1 MNQRRRVL
9 HILLLTPPLA
19 GIGLLAGCASPTST
33 PVPAS
38 PTPAPSETPTPPATP
53 TPTAQPTPAPSN
65 TPAIS
70 PTPTTTSGEIFE
82 RNRRLGRGV
91 NLGNA
96 LEAPNE
102 GDWGVTLEETDFQLI
117 HAAGFNSVRVPIRW
131 SAHAAESTPYTIDP
145 AFFARIDW
153 VIEQAFANELAV
165 VINVHH
171 YDEFY
176 TAPDQHRARL
186 MGIWQQIAQRY
197 QGQPADLYFEPL
209 NEPYNMSADVWNGLL
224 SEAIGVIRETNPTRP
239 IIAGPLDWN
248 SLQRLNDLTLPD
260 DSNLIVTFHY
270 YQPFQFTHQGAEW
283 VQDSDAWLGTT
294 WEGSTGERANV
305 DYDLGIAAAWGKAH
319 QRPIYMGEFGAY
331 SKAQM
336 DSRVHWTAYLAR
348 QAEANQMSW
357 AYWEF
362 RSGFGVYDNDA
373 HQWHTELKNALIPA
387 S

>member
-165 VINVHH
+165 VITCTTTTSSILPPTNIVH
-171 YDEFY
+171 
-176 TAPDQHRARL
+176 A
-186 MGIWQQIAQRY
+186 
-197 QGQPADLYFEPL
+197 
-209 NEPYNMSADVWNGLL
+209 
-224 SEAIGVIRETNPTRP
+224 
-239 IIAGPLDWN
+239 
-248 SLQRLNDLTLPD
+248 
-260 DSNLIVTFHY
+260 
-270 YQPFQFTHQGAEW
+270 
-283 VQDSDAWLGTT
+283 
-294 WEGSTGERANV
+294 
-305 DYDLGIAAAWGKAH
+305 
-319 QRPIYMGEFGAY
+319 
-331 SKAQM
+331 
-336 DSRVHWTAYLAR
+336 
-348 QAEANQMSW
+348 
-357 AYWEF
+357 
-362 RSGFGVYDNDA
+362 
-373 HQWHTELKNALIPA
+373 
-387 S
+387 